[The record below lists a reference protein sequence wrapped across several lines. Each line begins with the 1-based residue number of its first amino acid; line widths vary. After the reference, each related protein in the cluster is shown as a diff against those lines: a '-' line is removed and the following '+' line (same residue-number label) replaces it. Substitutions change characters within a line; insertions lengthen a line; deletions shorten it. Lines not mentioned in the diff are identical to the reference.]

1 MVPERVSRILSA
13 YVDGE
18 LEARQCKAVERLL
31 QRSSK
36 ARELL
41 RGLQKDAER
50 LHNLPHVT
58 LVPDLADQVLN
69 TIANCKVLVRPTPIV
84 RSPVPSWL
92 GLAVTAAALLL
103 VVGLRSYLHFATL
116 DRPDGKGLLASN
128 FELASPE
135 RAQEAEGP
143 ALADAQ
149 PTDREVLHSPL
160 AEIEAKT
167 FSPKIASTDEGIP
180 PSKSTSPNA
189 LGSQIKEDTNS
200 LHLND
205 LEERIVLVSELGDL
219 DRATLKRE
227 LPKWAAHVMDLRS
240 TNPAARIERLQAVFQ
255 PQGIQFAVD
264 PEAKALLKLSV
275 VKNAG
280 FAVYFEDVAA
290 DEIVAGLGQ
299 LDAVDTEGKRGV
311 SRYEKL
317 MVNLMAPDDEQR
329 LWRLFGVDPNRAK
342 VPLPLPVAG
351 VDSLDTLKTPNR
363 RAIVVAYTP
372 SRPRPGSAELKRF
385 LDDRRERRAD
395 ALQIIL
401 VLNFTRN

>member
-18 LEARQCKAVERLL
+18 LDARQCKAVERLL
-31 QRSSK
+31 ERSSK

-50 LHNLPHVT
+50 LHDLAPVT
-58 LVPDLADQVLN
+58 LAPDFADQVLHA
-69 TIANCKVLVRPTPIV
+69 IAKRKVVARPTPIV

-92 GLAVTAAALLL
+92 GLAVAAAAVLL

-116 DRPDGKGLLASN
+116 DREHRQGSLVSN
-128 FELASPE
+128 VHPVSPE
-135 RAQEAEGP
+135 TVGEAEG
-143 ALADAQ
+143 LASATPQ
-149 PTDREVLHSPL
+149 ADRELLHSPVV
-160 AEIEAKT
+160 EIEAET
-167 FSPKIASTDEGIP
+167 FSPKIASTDERGS
-180 PSKSTSPNA
+180 PSKPTPPNV
-189 LGSQIKEDTNS
+189 LGSQIKNHS
-200 LHLND
+200 SHLND
-205 LEERIVLVSELGDL
+205 PEERFVLFNELGDL
-219 DRATLKRE
+219 DQAKLQRE

-255 PQGIQFAVD
+255 PQGIQFLVD
-264 PEAKALLKLSV
+264 PEAKALLKLAV
-275 VKNAG
+275 GKNAG
-280 FAVYFEDVAA
+280 FAVYFEDVTA
-290 DEIVAGLGQ
+290 DEIVVGLRQ
-299 LDAVDTEGKRGV
+299 LDGADPERKHAGV

-317 MVNLMAPDDEQR
+317 MVNAMPLDDEQK
-329 LWRLFGVDPNRAK
+329 LWRLFGVDPDRGK
-342 VPLPLPVAG
+342 VRLRMPPAG
-351 VDSLDTLKTPNR
+351 VGSPEPLKAPNR

-372 SRPRPGSAELKRF
+372 GRPPRPASTELKRF